1 MADAKDSI
9 SQDNQSLSENEKAED
24 LTRAFQAFLMTPF
37 QKVSLKIE
45 GLMEELE
52 NRDDRVNKLEERIT
66 SAEKQMETIP
76 VSQQERI
83 EKVEKFQ
90 SELEDRVR
98 ELETKFDEI
107 LSHLKRIESHLSPV
121 KAEREIV
128 PKEAVLDIQGLIEQ
142 ARAKERENLKDDK
155 NSIELSLKSAGF
167 WLERGERLKL
177 MIKEA
182 ADSADEV
189 IAKSNTIL
197 EDLPEELETA
207 LRSSQQGLN
216 IIGRM
221 LQGSVNQGDR
231 LESLVEKID
240 LEDNLQELEEDEWI
254 EILKGE
260 TNEKSAQEKINK
272 KLDVIGR
279 SNYKL
284 VSKAVELASKK
295 QKIWLDF
302 VEKQVLPILDGINDG
317 KNHTS
322 ILIDELAEQYQES
335 EPKLS
340 GWFNTYVTLSS
351 NILTMLNDIGVYRM
365 DIEPGM
371 MIDFERHEPSS
382 VEADPEMENEQIK
395 EISRDGY
402 EYADHKGDQQTLR
415 VARVVVVKNDD

>member
-1 MADAKDSI
+1 MAAAKDSI
-9 SQDNQSLSENEKAED
+9 SQDNQCLSENEKAED

-52 NRDDRVNKLEERIT
+52 NRDDRISKLEERIT
-66 SAEKQMETIP
+66 SAEKQIETIP
-76 VSQQERI
+76 DSQQERI

-90 SELEDRVR
+90 TELEDRVR

-155 NSIELSLKSAGF
+155 NSIELCLKNAGF

-197 EDLPEELETA
+197 EGLPEELKTA

-240 LEDNLQELEEDEWI
+240 LVDNLEELEEDEWI

-284 VSKAVELASKK
+284 VSKAGELANKK

-322 ILIDELAEQYQES
+322 ILIDELTEQYQES

-402 EYADHKGDQQTLR
+402 EYADHKGNQQTLR
-415 VARVVVVKNDD
+415 VARVVVIKNDD